1 MMIQAYA
8 KSDKGKVREMNQ
20 DYFYI
25 SNSLDEIQLYILAD
39 GMGGY
44 NGGEIASSLAVETAK
59 NYIKN
64 NFKDIEKD
72 KDSIIQLLGS
82 SMEYANMVV
91 YEKSKENPEL
101 QGMGTTL
108 EICLIYNNKAYIGH
122 IGDSRVYRI
131 RKDFIRKLTQ
141 DHSYVQKLVREGTI
155 TKEEAAHHPQKNM
168 LMKALGCNAFAEP
181 DVMVKGFLKDDI
193 LIMCSDG
200 LTNMVNQESINEI
213 ATNKDI
219 EQASKDLVELANN
232 NGGYDNV
239 TVIIIKNI

>member
-1 MMIQAYA
+1 MIKAYV

-20 DYFYI
+20 DYYYI
-25 SNSLDEIQLYILAD
+25 STSLDEVQLYILAD

-59 NYIKN
+59 NYIEN
-64 NFKDIEKD
+64 NFKETEKD
-72 KDSIIQLLGS
+72 RDSIIQLLGS

-108 EICLIYNNKAYIGH
+108 EICLIYNNKVYVGH
-122 IGDSRVYRI
+122 IGDSRIYRI
-131 RKDFIRKLTQ
+131 RNQFIRKLTQ
-141 DHSYVQKLVREGTI
+141 DHSYVQKLVKEGTI
-155 TKEEAAHHPQKNM
+155 TKEQAAHHPQKNM
-168 LMKALGCNAFAEP
+168 LMKALGCNAFVEP

-200 LTNMVNQESINEI
+200 LTNLVEQEKMYEL
-213 ATNKDI
+213 
-219 EQASKDLVELANN
+219 ASKNIELAPKKLVELANER
-232 NGGYDNV
+232 GGYDNI
-239 TVIIIKNI
+239 TVIVIKNI

>member
-1 MMIQAYA
+1 MIKAYA
-8 KSDKGKVREMNQ
+8 KSDKGKVREINE

-25 SNSLDEIQLYILAD
+25 STSLDEVQLYILAD

-44 NGGEIASSLAVETAK
+44 NGGEIASKLAVQTAK
-59 NYIKN
+59 NYIEN
-64 NFKDIEKD
+64 NFKETEKD

-91 YEKSKENPEL
+91 YEKAKENPEL

-122 IGDSRVYRI
+122 VGDSRTYRI
-131 RKDFIRKLTQ
+131 RKQFIRKLTQ
-141 DHSYVQKLVREGTI
+141 DHSYVQKLVKEGTI
-155 TKEEAAHHPQKNM
+155 TNEQAAHHPQKNM
-168 LMKALGCNAFAEP
+168 LMKALGCNAFVEP

-200 LTNMVNQESINEI
+200 LTNLVDQETIYEMASKN
-213 ATNKDI
+213 I
-219 EQASKDLVELANN
+219 EQATKDLVNLANDR
-232 NGGYDNV
+232 GGYDNI
-239 TVIIIKNI
+239 TVIVIKNI